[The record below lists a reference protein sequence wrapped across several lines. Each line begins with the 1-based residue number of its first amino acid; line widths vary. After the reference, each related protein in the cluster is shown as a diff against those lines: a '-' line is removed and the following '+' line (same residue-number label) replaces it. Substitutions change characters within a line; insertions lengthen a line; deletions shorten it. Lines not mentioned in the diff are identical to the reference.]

1 MNPIRELT
9 ELNDPHH
16 WRGFLTSPSDQD
28 RFTVMFLKL
37 HQISPTKCIQKMT
50 PEERARRNID
60 NMLEAAGWCIQNHSE
75 HNTAAAL
82 GVAVREYP
90 LKADQRADYLLF
102 INGAAVGVI
111 EAKPEGTT
119 LSGALQQAQRYRAS
133 VPDNLRS
140 FAGFPFSY
148 ASTGIETYF
157 RDIRDSNSHSRSI
170 FTFHTP
176 ETLSY
181 QATESRTLRERVK
194 DDLPLLEKGRLRD
207 CQFEAIIN
215 LETSLKEAYPR
226 ALIQMATG
234 SGKTYAA
241 VNAVYRLIK
250 FAKVKRVLFLVDR
263 RNLGRQALREFQ
275 AYTPPDDNSKFT
287 ELYNVQHLVIN
298 TIDPVSQVCITTLQR
313 LYSMLKGE
321 TDYETEVEEA
331 SAFENEEEQTPE
343 VTYNPSI
350 PIDTFD
356 VIIVDECHRSIY
368 GRWRQVLE
376 YFDAFIVGLTATP
389 YRQTLGFFDHNLVS
403 EYRHEQAVEDNVNVG
418 YYVYRIQTE
427 ITQSGSTLEA
437 GSYVARRD
445 RQSRRLNW
453 DELDADVEYTETQL
467 DRDVVAVDQIRTV
480 IEIFKEKLFTEIF
493 PSRSIVPK
501 TLIFAKDDSHA
512 EDIVHVVREVFAKGD
527 EFCQKITYQSD
538 KPEELIKRFRTDS
551 IFRIAVSVD
560 MISTGTDIKPL
571 ECLIFM
577 RSVRSSGYFEQMK
590 GRGVRT
596 INTDDLL
603 TVTGDATAKTHFVI
617 VDAVGVCDSVKTD
630 SQPIPGDLPS
640 SEPSEPT
647 GTDRGQLIDGISEDQ
662 VIDAGFDNLNST
674 QSIMVI
680 HTFKEFIDQSVDEL
694 PALQILCNRPE
705 AEGSLDEDSL
715 IVLEASLRQYSNRLS
730 CEALWFAYQ
739 QRFPNRVQGNIERRT
754 DLISLIRFALGESN
768 FLEPFSV
775 SVNRNF
781 GEWLEGRD
789 FTSEQLYWLKLIR
802 EHITTSLDI
811 RMDDFEFTPFAE
823 LGNGAKVYQLF
834 GDDLDNVLKDLTEKL
849 VS

>member
-1 MNPIRELT
+1 
-9 ELNDPHH
+9 
-16 WRGFLTSPSDQD
+16 
-28 RFTVMFLKL
+28 
-37 HQISPTKCIQKMT
+37 MT
-50 PEERARRNID
+50 PEQQARCNID
-60 NMLEAAGWCIQNHSE
+60 SMLEAAGWHVQNYAG
-75 HNTAAAL
+75 HNTTASL

-90 LKADQRADYLLF
+90 LRADQRADYLLF

-119 LSGALQQAQRYRAS
+119 LSGALQQAERYRAS
-133 VPDNLRS
+133 LPDNLRRLPQ
-140 FAGFPFSY
+140 FPFSY
-148 ASTGIETYF
+148 ASTGVETCF
-157 RDIRDSNSHSRSI
+157 RDIRDPDSRSRKV

-176 ETLSY
+176 DSLLGQGNELT
-181 QATESRTLRERVK
+181 TLRENLRNN
-194 DDLPLLEKGRLRD
+194 LSTLEKGNLWD

-215 LETSLKEAYPR
+215 LETSLKEAHPR

-241 VNAVYRLIK
+241 VSAVYRLIR
-250 FAKVKRVLFLVDR
+250 FAGIKRVLFLVDR

-287 ELYNVQHLVIN
+287 ELYNVQHLASN
-298 TIDPVSQVCITTLQR
+298 TIDSVSQVCITTLQR

-321 TDYETEVEEA
+321 TNYETEVEEA

-350 PIDTFD
+350 PIDAFD

-389 YRQTLGFFDHNLVS
+389 YSQTLGFFDHNLVS

-445 RQSRRLNW
+445 RQSRRLDW

-467 DRDVVAVDQIRTV
+467 DRDVVAEDQIRTV
-480 IEIFKEKLFTEIF
+480 IQTFKEKLLTELF
-493 PSRSIVPK
+493 PSRRIVPK

-512 EDIVHVVREVFAKGD
+512 EDIVHIVREIFAKGD

-538 KPEELIKRFRTDS
+538 KPEELIAQFRNDS

-571 ECLIFM
+571 ECLLFM
-577 RSVRSSGYFEQMK
+577 RTVRSSGYFEQMK

-596 INTDDLL
+596 INTDDLRA
-603 TVTGDATAKTHFVI
+603 VTGDATAKTHFVI

-640 SEPSEPT
+640 GEPSQHT
-647 GTDRGQLIDGISEDQ
+647 GTDRDQLIDEISEDQ
-662 VIDAGFDNLNST
+662 VIDAEFDNLNST
-674 QSIMVI
+674 QSITVI
-680 HTFKEFIDQSVDEL
+680 HTFKQFIDQNVDEL
-694 PALQILCNRPE
+694 SALQILCNYPE
-705 AEGSLDEDSL
+705 AEGSLNEEGLIALEESL
-715 IVLEASLRQYSNRLS
+715 QQYSNGLS

-739 QRFPNRVQGNIERRT
+739 QRFPNRVQGNVERRT
-754 DLISLIRFALGESN
+754 DLIPLIRFAIGENN

-775 SVNRNF
+775 TVNRNF
-781 GEWLEGRD
+781 EGWLDGKD
-789 FTSEQLYWLKLIR
+789 FTSEQLDWLKLIR

-811 RMDDFEFTPFAE
+811 QMSDFEFTPFAE
-823 LGNGAKVYQLF
+823 LGNGVKIYQLF
-834 GDDLDNVLKDLTEKL
+834 GDNLDSILKDLTEKL